1 MPRQQQRVL
10 LGLYTAALLYCP
22 DCDGF
27 ALPGWHITTSK
38 LSRAAAVHSRWA
50 ENRRITFV
58 FQQADDSEFLA
69 DEMIDADVS
78 YTKSKHATSK
88 PYTLNKTTFSTNTD
102 SLYLH

>member
-50 ENRRITFV
+50 ENRRITLV
-58 FQQADDSEFLA
+58 FQQADDTEFLA

-78 YTKSKHATSK
+78 DTSK
-88 PYTLNKTTFSTNTD
+88 K
-102 SLYLH
+102 